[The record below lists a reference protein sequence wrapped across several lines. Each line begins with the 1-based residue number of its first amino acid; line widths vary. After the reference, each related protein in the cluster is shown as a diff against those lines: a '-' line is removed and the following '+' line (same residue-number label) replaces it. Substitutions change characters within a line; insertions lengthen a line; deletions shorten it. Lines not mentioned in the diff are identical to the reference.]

1 MIRIPFVAIPITDQE
16 KEAISQVENRK
27 GSIYALYTL
36 SDNSEIEIG
45 LLDTIPSFNPISG
58 VWRETFKLD
67 QEERNVTRLCEA
79 VNRCYFASLID
90 MPDEIIAGR
99 PVYHIF
105 PSDHNTVDYYT
116 HFFGNKSLDTTPLED
131 LIACSPVLSEEENVT
146 R

>member
-1 MIRIPFVAIPITDQE
+1 MIRIPFTVVPITDQE

-45 LLDTIPSFNPISG
+45 LLDTIPSFNPLTG
-58 VWRETFKLD
+58 TWRETFELD
-67 QEERNVTRLCEA
+67 QEERNVTRLGDA

-99 PVYHIF
+99 PVYRIF
-105 PSDHNTVDYYT
+105 PSDHNTVEHYT
-116 HFFGNKSLDTTPLED
+116 HFYGNKSQDVTLLED
-131 LIACSPVLSEEENVT
+131 FIACSPVVT
-146 R
+146 EDNITR